1 MSGANFKATLDGRA
15 SEPLTQELWNDR
27 MPYDP
32 LPELL
37 ALKAVVQFLLTDR
50 VREYQDTNAAVFEIS
65 KACSEIIGD
74 ASVGAPDPER
84 IKQSALRHLD
94 DMFLSIK
101 SARL

>member
-1 MSGANFKATLDGRA
+1 
-15 SEPLTQELWNDR
+15 

-50 VREYQDTNAAVFEIS
+50 VREHQDMNAAIFEIS
-65 KACSEIIGD
+65 KTCSEIVSD
-74 ASVGAPDPER
+74 ASVGDPDTER

-94 DMFLSIK
+94 DMFLSVR
-101 SARL
+101 SGRP

>member
-1 MSGANFKATLDGRA
+1 
-15 SEPLTQELWNDR
+15 

-50 VREYQDTNAAVFEIS
+50 VREYHDTNAAVFEIS
-65 KACSEIIGD
+65 KACSEIISGV
-74 ASVGAPDPER
+74 SVGDPDPER

-101 SARL
+101 SA

>member
-1 MSGANFKATLDGRA
+1 
-15 SEPLTQELWNDR
+15 

-37 ALKAVVQFLLTDR
+37 ALKAVVQFLLTDK
-50 VREYQDTNAAVFEIS
+50 VREYQDMNAAVFEVS
-65 KACSEIIGD
+65 KACSEIISD
-74 ASVGAPDPER
+74 ASVGDPDSER
-84 IKQSALRHLD
+84 VKQSALRHLD